1 MNNLFNKLLLR
12 VDLDGD
18 LVRKFQAIKKRM
30 GLKNN
35 TEVIRSLINQ
45 RYDELQPQ
53 EAELEVPEVRAE

>member
-1 MNNLFNKLLLR
+1 MYARLVLR

-18 LVRKFQAIKKRM
+18 AVGKFQALKKKL

-45 RYDELQPQ
+45 RYAEIQPP
-53 EAELEVPEVRAE
+53 EADVEAPGVRAE